1 MEKHAYLILCHK
13 CDDTLQYL
21 LKSIDDKRNDIY
33 LHVDRKAKKF
43 DFDKIKSSVVESKV
57 YFTQRINVSWGGFSI
72 TEAELILLES
82 ALKNQTYEYYHFL
95 SGNDMCIKSQ
105 DYIHKFFNEN
115 KGKIF
120 LTFCG
125 NDWNRNAQS
134 RVKYF

>member
-125 NDWNRNAQS
+125 ND
-134 RVKYF
+134 